1 MKNNLLIV
9 LLLFFSLPIAAES
22 TTDYLTISDLT
33 LTPGGKEG
41 MFTVSL
47 VGSRKYCAY
56 GMDIYLPDGLDV
68 CLYDGEPDVYQDE
81 NDELYPV
88 NRRGV
93 YNHVI
98 SPSLTTKDGKRVLR
112 IGCIDMGSESEF
124 LSESGVLFYVMVKAN
139 TYMKPGDYDM
149 KIDGITLSKDI
160 DDVMTKFVP
169 SDVTSRTLHI
179 SENNVKGTVSVSAT
193 HNWSTLV
200 LPFSTS
206 IPEGVTAYTCDEYTT
221 NEESELLILKK
232 AESFEA
238 YTPYILYSE
247 AGYSGT
253 LSGTVD
259 PANWPEDN
267 VCKAGKLYGALTTQA
282 IGEGHFV
289 LQNQGDGA
297 KFYKID
303 SNDTF
308 SIPAGKCYLGPD
320 VAGTKSFGFITED
333 EYETSISDVTKV
345 VSDDIYTIQGVKVNE
360 MLPGNIYIKGG
371 KTILK
376 LK

>member
-1 MKNNLLIV
+1 MTPKPNY
-9 LLLFFSLPIAAES
+9 S
-22 TTDYLTISDLT
+22 
-33 LTPGGKEG
+33 LTPGGNEDGK
-41 MFTVSL
+41 FYVTVSL
-47 VGSRKYCAY
+47 EGARIYSWFQ
-56 GMDIYLPDGLDV
+56 MDIVLPEGIEPIMDEKGNPKV
-68 CLYDGEPDVYQDE
+68 AIRTVEGGMYPPTKVINGYDDDDEPIY
-81 NDELYPV
+81 
-88 NRRGV
+88 
-93 YNHVI
+93 
-98 SPSLTTKDGKRVLR
+98 LTTYTSHNLGSSYISYADGRKAIRV
-112 IGCIDMGSESEF
+112 GCSNETMAEF
-124 LSESGVLFYVMVKAN
+124 AKTSGDLFRFYVKAN
-139 TYMKPGDYDM
+139 SYAKPQ
-149 KIDGITLSKDI
+149 IDALHMEEVILITKDVEGYVPQQECKGIDI
-160 DDVMTKFVP
+160 
-169 SDVTSRTLHI
+169 TSN
-179 SENNVKGTVSVSAT
+179 SAVTVSVSSA
-193 HNWSTLV
+193 HHWSTLV

-206 IPEGVTAYTCDEYTT
+206 IPEGVTAYTCDEYITK
-221 NEESELLILKK
+221 EESELLILKK

-267 VCKAGKLYGALTTQA
+267 VCKAGKLYGALATQA

-320 VAGTKSFGFITED
+320 AAGTKSFGFITED

>member
-1 MKNNLLIV
+1 MKRNILFLLLILSLGV
-9 LLLFFSLPIAAES
+9 KAQSIRDYVYPSELKYDSDKGLLYFDVHLDGDNLY
-22 TTDYLTISDLT
+22 T
-33 LTPGGKEG
+33 
-41 MFTVSL
+41 
-47 VGSRKYCAY
+47 AY
-56 GMDIYLPDGLDV
+56 GMDIKLSQGMTINTIKDRKGEKPDIIILQDGMYEDEYGDTEHSITPSFPTPEDYSHARVGCISQGNYQMGKTSGDLFRV
-68 CLYDGEPDVYQDE
+68 YVKAKTPGWPIGTIKLYDV
-81 NDELYPV
+81 ELANV
-88 NRRGV
+88 GSH
-93 YNHVI
+93 YNPADIEKAVI
-98 SPSLTTKDGKRVLR
+98 F
-112 IGCIDMGSESEF
+112 I
-124 LSESGVLFYVMVKAN
+124 SG
-139 TYMKPGDYDM
+139 
-149 KIDGITLSKDI
+149 DI
-160 DDVMTKFVP
+160 ELP
-169 SDVTSRTLHI
+169 L
-179 SENNVKGTVSVSAT
+179 SVSSA
-193 HNWSTLV
+193 HHWSTLV

-221 NEESELLILKK
+221 KEESELLILKK

-267 VCKAGKLYGALTTQA
+267 VCRAGKLYGALATHA

-320 VAGTKSFGFITED
+320 AVATKSFGFITED